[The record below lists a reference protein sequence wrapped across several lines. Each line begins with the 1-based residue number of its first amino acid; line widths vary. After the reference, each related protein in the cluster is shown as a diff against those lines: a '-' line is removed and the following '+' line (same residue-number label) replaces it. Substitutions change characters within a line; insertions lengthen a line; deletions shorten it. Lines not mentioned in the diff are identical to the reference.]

1 MPVNANGLFLAGF
14 AVLLLLLLRW
24 GFKALPRE
32 RWQILCS
39 LPKEKDGNG
48 SWRGVN
54 FTYYGLFNANSYA
67 LATATVFLL
76 LGSLAVPASA
86 IFAIA
91 AGVLVP
97 CIPASKIL
105 ARIVEK
111 RRYTFSVGAA
121 SFVGIL
127 LAPWVIFLAR
137 ETLGA
142 RLGFDLQVVTGLA
155 ALAIAYAFGEGMG
168 RLACISFGCCY
179 GKPLSQVH
187 PLLRRLFAGRSFVFT
202 GKTKK
207 IAYAHGLDGERV
219 LPIQAI
225 TAVICCGAGLLGLG
239 LFLNGWFRSALLAPL
254 VITQLW
260 RFLSEFLRHDYR
272 GGGKISAYQVMSL
285 AALPY
290 MTAVAFLF
298 PLPPPQAPDI
308 LSGLEGL
315 WHPVVI
321 IFLQCLWVGSFLY
334 TGKSQVT
341 GATMSFHVVRDRV

>member
-1 MPVNANGLFLAGF
+1 MNANGLFLAGF
-14 AVLLLLLLRW
+14 ALLLFLLLGW

-32 RWQILCS
+32 RWQILCA

-76 LGSLAVPASA
+76 LGSLAVPVEG
-86 IFAIA
+86 IFAVA
-91 AGVLVP
+91 AGILAL
-97 CIPASKIL
+97 CIPASKVL

-111 RRYTFSVGAA
+111 RRYTFSLGAA

-127 LAPWVIFLAR
+127 VAPWVIALIR
-137 ETLGA
+137 ETLA
-142 RLGFDLQVVTGLA
+142 KRLGFDLQVVPCLT
-155 ALAIAYAFGEGMG
+155 ALAIAYALGEGMG

-179 GKPLSQVH
+179 GKPISQVH
-187 PLLRRLFAGRSFVFT
+187 PFLRRVFAGRSFVFS

-207 IAYAHGLDGERV
+207 IAYAHGLDGEQV

-225 TAVICCGAGLLGLG
+225 TAVLCCGVGLLGLG

-254 VITQLW
+254 ILTQLW
-260 RFLSEFLRHDYR
+260 RFLSEFLRADYR

-290 MTAVAFLF
+290 MTALAFLS
-298 PLPPPQAPDI
+298 PPPSPQVPDI
-308 LSGLEGL
+308 LLGLRGL

-321 IFLQCLWVGSFLY
+321 IFLQCLWVGSFIY

-341 GATMSFHVVRDRV
+341 GATMSFHVVKDRV

>member
-1 MPVNANGLFLAGF
+1 MNADGLFVAGF
-14 AVLLLLLLRW
+14 AVILLLFLRW

-54 FTYYGLFNANSYA
+54 FTYYGLFNANSYV
-67 LATATVFLL
+67 LATAIVFLL
-76 LGSLAVPASA
+76 LGSLAVPVSA

-97 CIPASKIL
+97 CISASKIL

-127 LAPWVIFLAR
+127 LAPWVIALVR

-142 RLGFDLQVVTGLA
+142 RLGSDLQVVTGLA
-155 ALAIAYAFGEGMG
+155 AIAIAYAFGEGMG

-179 GKPLSQVH
+179 GKPLSEIK
-187 PLLRRLFAGRSFVFT
+187 PILRRLFERRSFVFT

-225 TAVICCGAGLLGLG
+225 TAAICCCAGLLGLG

-308 LSGLEGL
+308 TLGLEGL
-315 WHPVVI
+315 WDPVVL
-321 IFLQCLWVGSFLY
+321 IFLQGLWVGSFLY

-341 GATMSFHVVRDRV
+341 GATMSFHVLGDRVK